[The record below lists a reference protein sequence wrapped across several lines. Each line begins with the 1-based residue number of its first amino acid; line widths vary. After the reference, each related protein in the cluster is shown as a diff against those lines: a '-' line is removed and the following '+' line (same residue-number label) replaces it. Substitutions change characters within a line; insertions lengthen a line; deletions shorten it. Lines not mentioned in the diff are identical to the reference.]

1 MVAVMPLR
9 STCSWGASRPEKPR
23 PEDLDALAATWPEA
37 LSRSARSSP
46 ASTSRTRATPGPSL
60 HRTRGW
66 EVLLV
71 GWLPGQRSAPHG
83 HGESFGLTC
92 VLEGALTEVVYRLAP
107 GGQVMRAERHVH
119 RAGSVF
125 REQPHTIH
133 HVEHAGRSR
142 TVSLHLYAPP
152 LERMELYEG
161 STGTSH
167 PRGSGRREPKRSI
180 SVR

>member
-1 MVAVMPLR
+1 MSLR
-9 STCSWGASRPEKPR
+9 ELDMLLGRLPPPRMR
-23 PEDLDALAATWPEA
+23 PEDLDALAAGWPEA
-37 LSRSARSSP
+37 LDRARLVG
-46 ASTSRTRATPGPSL
+46 RARFSDQGYCRDIL
-60 HRTRGW
+60 HRTAGW

-83 HGESFGLTC
+83 HGESFGVTC
-92 VLEGALTEVVYRLAP
+92 LLEGALTEVVYRLAP

-133 HVEHAGRSR
+133 HVEHTGRSR
-142 TVSLHLYAPP
+142 TISLHLYAPP
-152 LERMELYEG
+152 LERMEIYEG

-167 PRGSGRREPKRSI
+167 PRASGRREPKRST

>member
-1 MVAVMPLR
+1 MSLR
-9 STCSWGASRPEKPR
+9 
-23 PEDLDALAATWPEA
+23 DLDMLLGRLPPARPTQDELDTLAGGWPEMLDGPGLLRRA
-37 LSRSARSSP
+37 HFSDQGYSRAI
-46 ASTSRTRATPGPSL
+46 L
-60 HRTRGW
+60 HRTADW

-71 GWLPGQRSAPHG
+71 GWLKGQRSAPHG

-107 GGQVMRAERHVH
+107 GGQVMRAEKHLH

-152 LERMELYEG
+152 LERMEFYEG

-167 PRGSGRREPKRSI
+167 PRASGRREPKRSI
-180 SVR
+180 IVR